1 MEFFEAFANGSI
13 GFDRIG
19 AEIVRVWGLLTAEG
33 GTIANFW
40 GTVTGWINTYI
51 PFAWILPTI
60 LATLSL
66 LQIFCGR
73 KLLGLQKFLVCLGV
87 GFACG
92 TALIH
97 PLLLQIGISFMPDWV
112 VGLIVGIVAAILAR
126 LFYVLAYIIA
136 VGGAGYILCMSGI
149 LPESISGFVGVWY
162 IALAV
167 AVVLVILALVLRGAI
182 EMLGTAALG
191 GYTLYL
197 SFLSILASFG
207 WGIGES
213 YEIWWTVGFIAVSAL
228 LGFIVQF
235 KTRRKD

>member
-1 MEFFEAFANGSI
+1 MEFFEAFASGSV

-19 AEIVRVWGLLTAEG
+19 AEIARVWGLLTAEG
-33 GTIANFW
+33 GTIANLW
-40 GTVTGWINTYI
+40 GTVMGWISTYL

-73 KLLGLQKFLVCLGV
+73 KLLGLQKFLVCLGI

-92 TALIH
+92 AVLIH

-126 LFYVLAYIIA
+126 LFYVLAYILA
-136 VGGAGYILCMSGI
+136 AGGAGYILCMSGI
-149 LPESISGFVGVWY
+149 LPESISSFVGVWY

-167 AVVLVILALVLRGAI
+167 AVVFVILALVFRGAL

-213 YEIWWTVGFIAVSAL
+213 YEIWWMIGFLAVSTI